1 MARPAGQIAHQGL
14 VDRGVIEGELLD
26 LPGIGQLGGG
36 DLVFD
41 GPRFLL
47 VDLGGQKISDDLA
60 GFVLA
65 AHSNRHEF
73 VISGAH
79 PVELQLAHCGHDV
92 STIHQLA
99 LRSRS

>member
-1 MARPAGQIAHQGL
+1 MATGWR
-14 VDRGVIEGELLD
+14 D
-26 LPGIGQLGGG
+26 
-36 DLVFD
+36 
-41 GPRFLL
+41 L
-47 VDLGGQKISDDLA
+47 VDLGGQKISDDLS
-60 GFVLA
+60 GLVLA
-65 AHSNRHEF
+65 AHSHRHEF